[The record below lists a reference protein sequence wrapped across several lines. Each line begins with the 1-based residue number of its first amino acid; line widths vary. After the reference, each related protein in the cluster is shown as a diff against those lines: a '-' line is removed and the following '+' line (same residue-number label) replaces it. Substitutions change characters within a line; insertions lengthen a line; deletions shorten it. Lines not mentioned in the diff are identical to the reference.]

1 MSKIITLLLIFIYSF
16 ATAQIL
22 NVEKRRSTQS
32 KDGWAGN
39 IDFSGKYTKNTKEV
53 YQFSNKA
60 LIQYKQGLKNY
71 LILSDL
77 KIIKKNQED
86 LINKGAIHLRYIK
99 QIKDSVDISYEIF
112 TQTQFNAVQKIN
124 QRSLLGG
131 DFRFKIL
138 GNDTINFNLGTG
150 AMLEYEASTLNT
162 YATAIRFTNYISF
175 NWIISPTW
183 KFKLIT
189 YYQPKINEMSD
200 YRLSNETSIS
210 YQLSKQFSI
219 VGIFNGLFDST
230 PIIGIPN
237 GIYTGSLL
245 FRYVLNH

>member
-1 MSKIITLLLIFIYSF
+1 MSKILILFLLFVSTF
-16 ATAQIL
+16 AHAQIL
-22 NVEKRRSTQS
+22 NVEKRRGTQS

-99 QIKDSVDISYEIF
+99 QIKDSVDISYEVF
-112 TQTQFNAVQKIN
+112 VQTQFNAVQKIN

-131 DFRFKIL
+131 DFRFKIV

-150 AMLEYEASTLNT
+150 AMLEYEVSTLDT
-162 YATAIRFTNYISF
+162 YATAIRFTNYVSF
-175 NWIISPTW
+175 NWIISQAW

-189 YYQPKINEMSD
+189 YYQPKVNEISD
-200 YRLSNETSIS
+200 YRLSNESSLS
-210 YQLSKQFSI
+210 YQISKQFSI
-219 VGIFNGLFDST
+219 VGVFNGLFDSS
-230 PIIGIPN
+230 PIEGIPN
-237 GIYTGSLL
+237 QIYTGSLL
-245 FRYVLNH
+245 FRYVLN